1 MSAFVALAA
10 LMVSLA
16 AAAITVP
23 LLRSRRSGER
33 PARWAALISV
43 AGLIVGATL
52 LYANWSNWS
61 WTPAAAATTPAEMVA
76 KLARRLESSPD
87 DLDGWLMLGR
97 SYAALEE
104 YPPALRAYERANRL
118 AGGSSPEALVGIAE
132 TLTLQDESAIDGRAG
147 QLFEQALALA
157 PASGKALFFSAVA
170 ASRRGDLPLARER
183 FARLLALNPPPEI
196 RAVLE
201 RQISMID
208 ERLGGQAP
216 GGAQGPPSRQATV
229 AVNVRLSPSLR
240 AQGNG
245 APLFVMIRDP
255 AAPGPPLAARQ
266 LASTFPQRVELT
278 PRDAMVAGRTFH
290 AGQTVQVVARIARGG
305 TPIAQRGDPFGE
317 LKYAV
322 GVDGLRDIVIDRL
335 SP

>member
-1 MSAFVALAA
+1 MSAFLALAA
-10 LMVSLA
+10 LMASLA

-23 LLRSRRSGER
+23 LLRSRHSGEG

-43 AGLIVGATL
+43 AGLILGATL

-61 WTPAAAATTPAEMVA
+61 WAPAAAAPTPAEMVA
-76 KLARRLESSPD
+76 KLARRLDSSPD

-104 YPPALRAYERANRL
+104 YPLALRAYERANRL
-118 AGGSSPEALVGIAE
+118 ASERSPEALIGIAE
-132 TLTLQDESAIDGRAG
+132 TLTLQNESAIDGRAG
-147 QLFEQALALA
+147 KLFEQALALA
-157 PASGKALFFSAVA
+157 PASGKALFFSAA
-170 ASRRGDLPLARER
+170 AAARRGDLPLARAR

-201 RQISMID
+201 QQISTID
-208 ERLGGQAP
+208 ERLGALAS
-216 GGAQGPPSRQATV
+216 GGAQEPASRPAVV

-240 AQGNG
+240 AQANG

-255 AAPGPPLAARQ
+255 AAPGPPLAAKQ

-305 TPIAQRGDPFGE
+305 TPIAQTGDPFGE
-317 LKYAV
+317 LNYAV
-322 GVDGLRDIVIDRL
+322 GADGLRDIVIDRL